1 MVWTR
6 ERFYIGR
13 PASLDVIDTI
23 LLEDIDEV
31 VEMDDELEPV
41 QKLPTLAGRSSGL
54 LKEISMQ
61 RSADLTSHRQLKIS
75 DSNLS
80 TESESLHRS
89 FIAQARLNNVLQIKT
104 AADSLKSGRTY
115 YVSTRCN
122 PNAAESRRAL
132 VKQLSVQSK
141 IARRKAEAKSRFQ
154 RSQEKV
160 KAVQTSMP
168 FQFIMATL
176 IMAVRPPG
184 GLHFRSP
191 GSKAALGPGPR
202 IFPAPLGR
210 IFFLLPLTVCVWQNF
225 AVNAAEAQVCFQI
238 LKRIYRRQILKRIY
252 RPEYMPSTP
261 QRPRSRARPPK
272 AAAVSDPG
280 RRAILTRGPRA
291 QIADELSN
299 AFGAATPVGRQLE
312 LLDMAFTIIFTVELL
327 ITAYAHWFRCPPPV
341 CTITSNERKLALD
354 GACVGR
360 LTTLDDFCR
369 RARRAF
375 CFAAPAALGRGDKA
389 RPSASVEEAALFRRG
404 RRRRGPPG
412 APAVGPDVRRA
423 GGRAGLVTQA
433 EWSGL
438 GQARLG
444 AAPGG
449 FAPMRL
455 GPCAC

>member
-176 IMAVRPPG
+176 IMAVRPPDPCERDG
-184 GLHFRSP
+184 ERS
-191 GSKAALGPGPR
+191 L
-202 IFPAPLGR
+202 PLGR
-210 IFFLLPLTVCVWQNF
+210 
-225 AVNAAEAQVCFQI
+225 A
-238 LKRIYRRQILKRIY
+238 
-252 RPEYMPSTP
+252 
-261 QRPRSRARPPK
+261 RPRRNRLAPKKPRCVRQPFCAADFRARAARCLVHRAACLPPC
-272 AAAVSDPG
+272 AAG
-280 RRAILTRGPRA
+280 L
-291 QIADELSN
+291 
-299 AFGAATPVGRQLE
+299 RQ
-312 LLDMAFTIIFTVELL
+312 
-327 ITAYAHWFRCPPPV
+327 
-341 CTITSNERKLALD
+341 
-354 GACVGR
+354 
-360 LTTLDDFCR
+360 
-369 RARRAF
+369 
-375 CFAAPAALGRGDKA
+375 
-389 RPSASVEEAALFRRG
+389 
-404 RRRRGPPG
+404 
-412 APAVGPDVRRA
+412 PDRA
-423 GGRAGLVTQA
+423 GFGIEPLVIPHQ
-433 EWSGL
+433 GV
-438 GQARLG
+438 GD
-444 AAPGG
+444 
-449 FAPMRL
+449 
-455 GPCAC
+455 